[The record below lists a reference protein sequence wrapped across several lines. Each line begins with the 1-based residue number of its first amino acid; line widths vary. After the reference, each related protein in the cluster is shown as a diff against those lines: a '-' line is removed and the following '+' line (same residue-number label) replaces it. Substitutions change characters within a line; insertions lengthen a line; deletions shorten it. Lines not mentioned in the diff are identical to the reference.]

1 MDTNGPHSSLDPLLA
16 IDIAGLSKSFNN
28 TLALRDVRLQ
38 LGWGETLALF
48 GPNGAGKS
56 TLLRTLA
63 TLVRPDRGSVFVAG
77 FDRDKQAALVRS
89 VIGYVGHQPLLYDEM
104 SPRENLRFY
113 ARMYGLA
120 DAEQR
125 IDEVIDDVGARRWM
139 DRRVQTLSN
148 GMQKRVAL
156 ARSLL
161 HRPRLLLF
169 DEPETGLDESGL
181 ELLEVIVR
189 GVTRGGASV
198 VMSTHGTERG
208 LKLADR
214 VVVLVE
220 GRVVVDCDRAETSA
234 ASVQSAVA
242 GRVESAP

>member
-1 MDTNGPHSSLDPLLA
+1 MDTNAPHPSLDPLLA
-16 IDIAGLSKSFNN
+16 IDVAALSKSFNN
-28 TLALRDVRLQ
+28 TLALRDVHLR

-63 TLVRPDRGSVFVAG
+63 TLVRPDRGTVRVGG
-77 FDRDKQAALVRS
+77 FDRDKQASLVRS

-113 ARMYGLA
+113 ARLYGLT

-148 GMQKRVAL
+148 GMQKRVAI

-208 LKLADR
+208 LDLADR

-220 GRVVVDCDRAETSA
+220 GRVVVDCERAETSA
-234 ASVQSAVA
+234 AAVQSAVA